1 MKKDTVFNITQYPLN
16 YLMTSI
22 DSGDI
27 ALPDLQ
33 RPFVWKNV
41 KVRNLFDSLYKG
53 LPVGMLI
60 LWKINE
66 SNGEFKPIG
75 DPDKNTTPTK
85 LIIDGQQ
92 RLTALYSVITG
103 SKVIDSDYKERAIK
117 IAYNPFTEEF
127 EVQNSSILK
136 DPKWVSN
143 ITDIFKGDIF
153 SYMNEFFTN
162 LDEKRPDLK
171 YDKLEIQN
179 NINSLKSLENTYQ
192 FSAIELSA
200 SLDPEEVSEIFVR
213 INSTGKQLNQS
224 DFIFTLMSLYWP
236 EGKNMLEDF
245 SKNAKIAPV
254 AGVNSSFNLINAQ
267 PTNENLLRTIIGYS
281 FLRGRLKYAYL
292 ILKGRNLE
300 NQTTTE
306 NERVK
311 NFGILKEGLETAL
324 NLVYWHDFIAIIQ
337 SAGFVNDNLI
347 LSKNAIY
354 ETYALY
360 LLGRCKFG
368 IKHMD
373 LESIIRKWFV
383 FSLLTQRYGSSPESI
398 IEQELSNFRENDDL
412 IGVLSEIIESTLTN
426 DYWAVTLPT
435 RLKSSQG
442 SRNTSNQVY
451 NACKVFEGENILFSE
466 IKLKDFLSPFVK
478 SPKKQIEVHHIFPKN
493 YLQTVKH
500 LKQVDYNQ
508 IANMIYIDYHKNIK
522 ISDKPPHEYWSWI
535 LDECNDNTR
544 DFIENN
550 YVEVYDLPYEFW
562 NMDYFDFLEERRK
575 LMAKS
580 MQEYFEKL

>member
-306 NERVK
+306 DERVK

-466 IKLKDFLSPFVK
+466 IKLKDYLSPFVK

-575 LMAKS
+575 LMAESIRK
-580 MQEYFEKL
+580 YFEKL

>member
-306 NERVK
+306 DERVK

-466 IKLKDFLSPFVK
+466 IKLKDYLSLFVK
-478 SPKKQIEVHHIFPKN
+478 NLKKQIE
-493 YLQTVKH
+493 
-500 LKQVDYNQ
+500 
-508 IANMIYIDYHKNIK
+508 
-522 ISDKPPHEYWSWI
+522 
-535 LDECNDNTR
+535 
-544 DFIENN
+544 
-550 YVEVYDLPYEFW
+550 
-562 NMDYFDFLEERRK
+562 
-575 LMAKS
+575 
-580 MQEYFEKL
+580 EKL

>member
-22 DSGDI
+22 DGGDI

-41 KVRNLFDSLYKG
+41 KVRDLFDSLYKG

-66 SNGEFKPIG
+66 SNDEFQPIG
-75 DPDKNTTPTK
+75 VLDKNTTPTK

-103 SKVIDSDYKERAIK
+103 SEVIDSEYKQKSIK
-117 IAYNPFTEEF
+117 ISYNPFTEEF

-136 DPKWVSN
+136 DPTWVSN

-153 SYMNEFFTN
+153 SFMNEFFEN
-162 LDEKRPDLK
+162 LDEKRPDFE

-179 NINSLKSLENTYQ
+179 NINSLKSLENSYQ
-192 FSAIELSA
+192 FSAIELSP

-213 INSTGKQLNQS
+213 INSTGKTLNQS

-236 EGKNMLEDF
+236 EGKNQLEEF
-245 SKNAKIAPV
+245 SKKAKIAPV
-254 AGVNSSFNLINAQ
+254 AGETSSFNLINAQ

-306 NERVK
+306 EERVK
-311 NFGILKEGLETAL
+311 NFDILKEGLETAL

-360 LLGRCKFG
+360 LLGRCRFN

-383 FSLLTQRYGSSPESI
+383 FSLLTQRYGSSPESR
-398 IEQELSNFRENDDL
+398 IEHELSNFRESDDL
-412 IGVLSEIIESTLTN
+412 IGELSEIINSSLTN
-426 DYWAVTLPT
+426 DYWTVTLPS
-435 RLKSSQG
+435 RLESSQG
-442 SRNTSNQVY
+442 SRNSSNQVY

-466 IKLKDFLSPFVK
+466 IKLKDYLSPFVK

-493 YLQTVKH
+493 YLQKVKN
-500 LKQVDYNQ
+500 LKQKDYNQ

-522 ISDKPPHEYWSWI
+522 ISDKPPHEYWSEI
-535 LDECNDNTR
+535 LDECSDNTR
-544 DFIENN
+544 DFVEKN
-550 YVEVYDLPYEFW
+550 YVKVYDLPYEFW
-562 NMDYFDFLEERRK
+562 KMDYFEFLEKRRH
-575 LMAKS
+575 LMAES
-580 MQEYFEKL
+580 MHRYFEKL

>member
-306 NERVK
+306 DERVK

-466 IKLKDFLSPFVK
+466 IKLKDYLSPFVK

>member
-200 SLDPEEVSEIFVR
+200 SLNPEEVSEIFVR

-306 NERVK
+306 DERVK

-466 IKLKDFLSPFVK
+466 IKLKDYLSPFVK

>member
-306 NERVK
+306 DERVK

-466 IKLKDFLSPFVK
+466 IKLKDYLSPFVK

-535 LDECNDNTR
+535 LDECSDNTR
-544 DFIENN
+544 QFIEEN
-550 YVEVYDLPYEFW
+550 YVEVYDLPQEFW

>member
-306 NERVK
+306 DERVK

-337 SAGFVNDNLI
+337 YRS
-347 LSKNAIY
+347 
-354 ETYALY
+354 
-360 LLGRCKFG
+360 
-368 IKHMD
+368 
-373 LESIIRKWFV
+373 
-383 FSLLTQRYGSSPESI
+383 
-398 IEQELSNFRENDDL
+398 
-412 IGVLSEIIESTLTN
+412 
-426 DYWAVTLPT
+426 
-435 RLKSSQG
+435 
-442 SRNTSNQVY
+442 
-451 NACKVFEGENILFSE
+451 
-466 IKLKDFLSPFVK
+466 
-478 SPKKQIEVHHIFPKN
+478 
-493 YLQTVKH
+493 
-500 LKQVDYNQ
+500 
-508 IANMIYIDYHKNIK
+508 
-522 ISDKPPHEYWSWI
+522 
-535 LDECNDNTR
+535 
-544 DFIENN
+544 
-550 YVEVYDLPYEFW
+550 
-562 NMDYFDFLEERRK
+562 
-575 LMAKS
+575 
-580 MQEYFEKL
+580 

>member
-306 NERVK
+306 DERVK

-442 SRNTSNQVY
+442 SRN
-451 NACKVFEGENILFSE
+451 KVFEGENILFSE
-466 IKLKDFLSPFVK
+466 IKLKDYLSPFVK